1 MYCSMEN
8 SPSKSISDQT
18 WKCLNSF
25 KALNPE
31 SYCSLMVLF
40 YLGIFF
46 IVGGWVR
53 KVSRFF
59 SSAMNLWSL
68 LLCRPT
74 ALLVPATVPLSHEVK
89 CKIALFAH
97 VPLCRRMDKAHIH
110 ICNERFC
117 VHKRSSANLSALVYL
132 NSGLWEKSVYYL
144 DCVSVFMPRS
154 LNVCSKTFGH
164 TANKCQSK
172 YHMSANEHF

>member
-25 KALNPE
+25 KALNLE
-31 SYCSLMVLF
+31 SYYSLMVLF
-40 YLGIFF
+40 CLGIFF

-59 SSAMNLWSL
+59 SSATNLWSL
-68 LLCRPT
+68 LLCRATP
-74 ALLVPATVPLSHEVK
+74 LLVPATVPLSHEVR

-97 VPLCRRMDKAHIH
+97 VPLCRQMDKSYIH

-117 VHKRSSANLSALVYL
+117 VHKRSSANLSRPGISKFRPLGEVCLLPGLCICLRAKKPQCLFQNIWAHCKQVSKQISHVY
-132 NSGLWEKSVYYL
+132 
-144 DCVSVFMPRS
+144 
-154 LNVCSKTFGH
+154 
-164 TANKCQSK
+164 
-172 YHMSANEHF
+172 